1 MTNQQKVQT
10 HNSPNMRS
18 GASLDQQG
26 TGFCRQ
32 LQLFAVCALFSG
44 PLLLLMAGTALAVP
58 IMWGTDEDT
67 GHLVKIENYDSTL
80 IVTDYGRLSIN
91 DGGTIRPFPDTDTE
105 ASDVFTDIES
115 FTLNDQ
121 GVAFMVGNSTVAFD
135 GGGTFSGPHLYS
147 LRIFNADGTEAV
159 QVDDGAASGGYN
171 AVEPI
176 GAISGNDD
184 DPINGLDFDPISG
197 FLFGV
202 IENSYRDDLVVID
215 PVTAA
220 ATEIATSMDGT
231 DDIEDIQFDSQGNLY
246 LIDDDGGESET
257 DDILHLAVLDRSGT
271 VPALD
276 SITVVNNT
284 GGNHIIEA
292 LGWDFQN
299 NKLIAFSD
307 ESNSLFDLNIAS
319 DGFTDLGG
327 VQFNDLEGIDFVP
340 TPTGLPVPEPS
351 TALLLCLG
359 LMALATGRR
368 NLRRRSS

>member
-10 HNSPNMRS
+10 HNTPNMRS

-32 LQLFAVCALFSG
+32 LQLFAVCALFLG

-67 GHLVKIENYDSTL
+67 GHLVKIENYDSTPF
-80 IVTDYGRLSIN
+80 VTDYGRLSIN

-105 ASDVFTDIES
+105 ESGVFTDIES

-121 GVAFMVGNSTVAFD
+121 GVAFMVGNSTVAFA

-147 LRIFNADGTEAV
+147 LRIFNGDGTEAV
-159 QVDDGAASGGYN
+159 LADDGAASSGYN
-171 AVEPI
+171 AVESI

-184 DPINGLDFDPISG
+184 NPINGIDFDPISG
-197 FLFGV
+197 SLFGV
-202 IENSYRDDLVVID
+202 IENSNRDDLVVID

-220 ATEIATSMDGT
+220 VTEIETSMDGT
-231 DDIEDIQFDSQGNLY
+231 NDIEDIQFDKQGNLY
-246 LIDDDGGESET
+246 LIDDDGDESE
-257 DDILHLAVLDRSGT
+257 DILHLAVLDRSGAT
-271 VPALD
+271 PVLQ
-276 SITVVNNT
+276 SIQVVNNT
-284 GGNHIIEA
+284 GDDHRIES

-299 NKLIAFSD
+299 DRLIGFSD
-307 ESNSLFDLNIAS
+307 ASNSLFQLNTAS

-327 VQFNDLEGIDFVP
+327 VQFNDIEGIDFVP

>member
-18 GASLDQQG
+18 GVSFDQRG
-26 TGFCRQ
+26 TDFYRQ
-32 LQLFAVCALFSG
+32 LQLFAVCTLVLG

-58 IMWGTDEDT
+58 TMWGTDEDT
-67 GHLVKIENYDSTL
+67 GHLVKIESYDSTPF
-80 IVTDYGRLSIN
+80 VTDYGRLSIN

-105 ASDVFTDIES
+105 ESEVFTDIES
-115 FTLNDQ
+115 FTLNDH
-121 GVAFMVGNSTVAFD
+121 GIAFMVGNSTVAFA

-159 QVDDGAASGGYN
+159 LRDDGTASGGYN
-171 AVEPI
+171 AVESI
-176 GAISGNDD
+176 GAISGTDD
-184 DPINGLDFDPISG
+184 NPINGIDFDPISG

-202 IENSYRDDLVVID
+202 IENSNRDDLVVID

-220 ATEIATSMDGT
+220 VTKVETSMDGT
-231 DDIEDIQFDSQGNLY
+231 NDIEDIQFDKQGNLY
-246 LIDDDGGESET
+246 LIDGDGGESET
-257 DDILHLAVLDRSGT
+257 EDVLHLALLDRSGI
-271 VPALD
+271 VPALG
-276 SITVVNNT
+276 SIAVVNNT
-284 GGNHIIEA
+284 GKDHRIES

-307 ESNSLFDLNIAS
+307 ESNSLFDLNIDS